1 MPFYLYQKFYNKHLL
16 YNIIDFWQ
24 YMAIYGYF
32 ANIWAIMATMAMTI
46 SLPYMAVMSIY
57 KNLTEKLTQ

>member
-1 MPFYLYQKFYNKHLL
+1 
-16 YNIIDFWQ
+16 
-24 YMAIYGYF
+24 MAIYGYF

-57 KNLTEKLTQ
+57 KKVTEILTQ